1 MLDLITQAQLWRFL
15 LDQAE
20 KRGLGLLVVSHDS
33 ALLERLCTKILAWE
47 DVVQGRISA
56 RTEKIS
62 KNC

>member
-47 DVVQGRISA
+47 DVAQGRISA